1 MRYALF
7 ILFLFIS
14 TSSWSQ
20 ALFGTSGGSVSDVS
34 HQFDF
39 SIGEAITGEATT
51 SQNSAT
57 LGFQQ
62 PYYDFFTAAQK
73 LETSDYQLYPN
84 PFADGF
90 RFNAKTEVEE
100 YILFDGAGKEIAKS
114 KVHSPG
120 FKHIDPLLPK
130 GMYNLRIH
138 LVNKEVLNLKLV
150 HQ

>member
-1 MRYALF
+1 M
-7 ILFLFIS
+7 
-14 TSSWSQ
+14 
-20 ALFGTSGGSVSDVS
+20 FGTSGGTLLDAT

-57 LGFQQ
+57 IGFQQ

-84 PFADGF
+84 PFADEF
-90 RFNAKTEVEE
+90 QFSAKEEVEE

-114 KVHSPG
+114 KVHSFG
-120 FKHIDPLLPK
+120 FKHIDPQLPK
-130 GMYNLRIH
+130 GMYNLRIC